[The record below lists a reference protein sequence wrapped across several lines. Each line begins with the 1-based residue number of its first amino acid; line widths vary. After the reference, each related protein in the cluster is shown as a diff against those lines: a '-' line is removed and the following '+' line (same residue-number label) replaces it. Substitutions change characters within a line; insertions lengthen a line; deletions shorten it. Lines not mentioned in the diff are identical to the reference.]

1 MKSNESISRSSE
13 EFEAMF
19 FKYRPI
25 VEIMYKK
32 YYLKDYDLDDWMQEG
47 RIVFN
52 KCLQA
57 YDEKRGTTLGVLFK
71 RSFENRVCSLLRLQ
85 QAQKR
90 KAQLNS
96 SSLEEKISHEGPNF
110 LSDQNEQTEKAE
122 KYLMLQETMNKY
134 DSPFSKLEQIVI
146 MNYLKGLELEQIAE
160 QTELPL
166 QQIKSAYNRGKKKL
180 RALLMNP

>member
-1 MKSNESISRSSE
+1 MK
-13 EFEAMF
+13 
-19 FKYRPI
+19 
-25 VEIMYKK
+25 
-32 YYLKDYDLDDWMQEG
+32 
-47 RIVFN
+47 
-52 KCLQA
+52 
-57 YDEKRGTTLGVLFK
+57 
-71 RSFENRVCSLLRLQ
+71 
-85 QAQKR
+85 
-90 KAQLNS
+90 
-96 SSLEEKISHEGPNF
+96 EKISHEGPNF